1 MSRAGSGGKHSGRP
15 GIGWFAAAI
24 QWVWAFTFV
33 WALVAHAAGAGTL
46 EDGLRGVKPT
56 EGFGFAKLT
65 NDLSIFAVIINSRTG
80 ASMLR
85 VTRGAKLGLAVDLLM
100 RADVPQRKITL
111 RCRIWHVFGDGRRSG
126 LLADE
131 ICFKGVL
138 GGGGKN
144 ELAGKERWFLPDPEA
159 PRGPTALVLQV
170 DEPATGAT
178 TTLAVTYFWA
188 GGRR

>member
-1 MSRAGSGGKHSGRP
+1 MIRAGSGGKHSERP

-24 QWVWAFTFV
+24 QWVRALTFV
-33 WALVAHAAGAGTL
+33 WALLAHAAGAGTL

-56 EGFGFAKLT
+56 EGLGFANLSK
-65 NDLSIFAVIINSRTG
+65 DLVIFAGIINSRTG

-85 VTRGAKLGLAVDLLM
+85 VTRGAKLGLRVDLLM
-100 RADVPQRKITL
+100 REGASQRRITL

-131 ICFKGVL
+131 ICLKGVV
-138 GGGGKN
+138 GGNGKN
-144 ELAGKERWFLPDPEA
+144 EVAGKERWFLPDPEA